1 MLNTFNNFLLEDFKK
16 AIAKLEEVLNLEKN
30 EIVRDSAL
38 KRFELCFD
46 LAWKSI
52 KLIAQREGVECY
64 SPRECFR
71 AGFQLK
77 LLEHSEE
84 WMAMLEDRNKIVH
97 IYREEYADQVY
108 KKLPKYLNFFEGLLG
123 KIQEKAGS

>member
-64 SPRECFR
+64 SPRECFK

-108 KKLPKYLNFFEGLLG
+108 KKLPKYLNFFEGLLR
-123 KIQEKAGS
+123 KIQERAGS